1 MLILFISINLQ
12 YEKLTVGDDGSV
24 VRSEFVVEGC
34 KQPLTVVREHFL
46 KSHACYM
53 RNVSDKE
60 FANMSKEELTK
71 RLSRVNAV
79 FCESDDAEV
88 LRTKLK
94 EISTSENMA

>member
-1 MLILFISINLQ
+1 
-12 YEKLTVGDDGSV
+12 
-24 VRSEFVVEGC
+24 
-34 KQPLTVVREHFL
+34 
-46 KSHACYM
+46 M

-60 FANMSKEELTK
+60 FANMSKEELTE
-71 RLSRVNAV
+71 RLSQVNAV